1 MTSSSPTI
9 ESTIVISN
17 YNYGRYVS
25 AAVDSCLDQTVP
37 CKVIVVDDASTDGS
51 WKTLQNYQ
59 SDPNVFLVRLKQNS
73 GANARGKNVGIA
85 LTKTKYV
92 TCLDSDDLL
101 VPNSIESRMNFKGV
115 DFVHGWTHHVR
126 SHAGYEAVKKDDALK
141 KSFKRTDK
149 CLKLARESKQ
159 DPTRWA
165 WAIQGNTVLAKMEL
179 HEKFGLYDEEM
190 GWKVA
195 REMWYRWLAHGVQ
208 GRTVDQFVAIYRK
221 HGQNTT
227 ILASKNKGPKNAKKV
242 TAMLDR
248 RKEER
253 KKITKDNT
261 LLLTFYDPMVY
272 IDEVL

>member
-1 MTSSSPTI
+1 MSSFTTI
-9 ESTIVISN
+9 KSTIIISN
-17 YNYGRYVS
+17 YNYGRYVA

-37 CKVIVVDDASTDGS
+37 CKVIVVDDASTDDS
-51 WKTLQNYQ
+51 WEILQGYQ
-59 SDPNVFLVRLKQNS
+59 SDPNVTLVRLKQCS

-92 TCLDSDDLL
+92 TCLDSDDMLL
-101 VPNSIESRMNFKGV
+101 PDSIEKRLDFDGV

-126 SHAGYEAVKKDDALK
+126 SHAGYKGVLQNEALK
-141 KSFKRTDK
+141 KKFTRTTK
-149 CLKLARESKQ
+149 YLKLARESKS

-179 HEKFGLYDEEM
+179 YEKFGLYDEEM

-195 REMWYRWLAHGVQ
+195 REMWYRWLSHGVK

-221 HGQNTT
+221 HGLNTT
-227 ILASKNKGPKNAKKV
+227 ILASKNKGPKNAKLV
-242 TAMLDR
+242 TAMLNR

-253 KKITKDNT
+253 RKITKDNT
-261 LLLTFYDPMVY
+261 QLLTFYDPMVY